1 MNVLITGAN
10 GFIGKNMTLWL
21 ENNHHNVYKI
31 DIDNISLLP
40 TYLSK
45 ADFIIHLA
53 GINRPLTKKEF
64 YDGNTN
70 LTKKLVDLVK
80 ETKKDIPIIYSS
92 SIQAILDNDYGKS
105 KLLAERYL
113 LDSGLTTYIYR
124 LSNVFGK
131 WCRPNYNSA
140 ITTFCYNIAH
150 NLPIEIRDNNYIVHL
165 NYIDDICKTWLDVIN
180 GKIKPSIT
188 NYNEIKPIYDKSL
201 KELAD
206 LIYSFK
212 ESRNNKFVID
222 QGDSFIKKL
231 YATYL
236 SYLPIDEFKYDL
248 DMHID
253 NRGSFTEVLKT
264 LNYGQISINVGKP
277 GIIKGNHYHNT
288 KNEKF
293 LVISGTCSIKFRKID
308 SDEIIEYITSG
319 DKLEVV
325 DIPVGY
331 THSITNIGTTDS
343 VTLMWANELFDKD
356 NPDTYFMEVIKN
368 D

>member
-21 ENNHHNVYKI
+21 ENNNHNVLKI
-31 DIDNISLLP
+31 DKDNISLLP
-40 TYLSK
+40 DYILK

-53 GINRPLTKKEF
+53 GINRPLTKEEF

-92 SIQAILDNDYGKS
+92 SIQASLDNDYGKS
-105 KLLAERYL
+105 KFLAETYL
-113 LDSGLTTYIYR
+113 LESGLTTYIYR

-140 ITTFCYNIAH
+140 ITTFCYNIAN

-165 NYIDDICKTWLDVIN
+165 NYIDDIGKTWLDVIN

-188 NYNEIKPIYDKSL
+188 TYNEIKPIYDKSL
-201 KELAD
+201 GELAA

-212 ESRNNKFVID
+212 ESRINKFVID
-222 QGDSFIKKL
+222 QGDTFTKKL

-236 SYLPIDEFKYDL
+236 SYLPKNEFKYEL

-264 LNYGQISINVGKP
+264 LTNGQVSINVGKP

-325 DIPVGY
+325 DIPPGY